1 MKVTL
6 ITDTGEFFVIKMK
19 NPSKDELKE
28 INKPEEQTTA
38 TEVWVDRK
46 LNNLKK
52 ALLKKEYKYK
62 F

>member
-28 INKPEEQTTA
+28 INKLEEQTTA
-38 TEVWVDRK
+38 TEAWVDRK
-46 LNNLKK
+46 LNTLKK

>member
-38 TEVWVDRK
+38 TEAWVDRK

>member
-38 TEVWVDRK
+38 TEAWVDRK
-46 LNNLKK
+46 LNTLKK